1 MSDNVILDV
10 KNLCFSYYKKPL
22 CLKDVSF
29 SIEKGKN
36 YLLCG
41 VAESGKTT
49 FLKVISGFQE
59 GYFGKITYNGKE
71 LKHVLDNEKNFSFL
85 PSEPIFFNS
94 KSIRKNID
102 FQTKTLG
109 RENLTEKELN
119 DLLLLFNIEKSEKTK
134 VKKLSLLEKRKLA
147 LARSYIKNSSIIFV
161 DDPFVNLSDEECNKL
176 NKCLELFFDN
186 KNISVFMT
194 SGNESYLKNKNLIE
208 SLELKNIF
216 FLSLSNVYKYKN
228 IEAMIEDAKTAEVMQ
243 FANNRKKYVG
253 YISVKNGEYF
263 YVKENVRF
271 VKFDKKYNKI
281 FDKLKIQENGDEDV
295 WLFAKNDVDLWKL
308 NDIDFNLL
316 LEKNEILIFLT
327 LDLSRLL

>member
-49 FLKVISGFQE
+49 FLKVVSGFQE
-59 GYFGKITYNGKE
+59 GYFGKIVFNGKE
-71 LKHVLDNEKNFSFL
+71 LKHVLDYEKNFSFL
-85 PSEPIFFNS
+85 PSEPIFLNS

-109 RENLTEKELN
+109 KENLTEKELN
-119 DLLLLFNIEKSEKTK
+119 DLLMLFNIEKSEKTK
-134 VKKLSLLEKRKLA
+134 VKNLSLLEKRKLA
-147 LARSYIKNSSIIFV
+147 FARSYIKNPSIIFV
-161 DDPFVNLSDEECNKL
+161 DDPFVNLSDEECIKL
-176 NKCLELFFDN
+176 SKCLELFSN
-186 KNISVFMT
+186 NNNTSVFMT
-194 SGNESYLKNKNLIE
+194 TGSESFLKNKESIE
-208 SLELKNIF
+208 SLGLKNIF
-216 FLSLSNVYKYKN
+216 FLSLASVYNYKN

-243 FANNRKKYVG
+243 FVNNTKKYNG

-263 YVKENVRF
+263 YVEENVRF

-295 WLFAKNDVDLWKL
+295 WLFTKNDIDLWEL
-308 NDIDFNLL
+308 SDIDFNLL